1 MSRGIEDLYRYT
13 REVGGLYGTED
24 FSVFLYSIVKMHR
37 PARVLELGT
46 GTGVSTFWIARALQ
60 ENGGGSLLT
69 IDDGSHWRGLREE
82 PPLQAYGSRDHA
94 TQAAFIAAMAERL
107 GLAGRFELLTAK
119 LPPYPSFEPGVTID
133 MLFSDFRHDP
143 AGILGLLQ
151 HFLPILSD
159 TASVFIDSA
168 STAFAS
174 YLLLERLVELFNAGQ
189 VPRELVKGL
198 SPAKAAAVADAV
210 RSRRFTLV
218 HLTEARDRDQNST
231 AWLKIEPVDILP
243 HPATRMR

>member
-1 MSRGIEDLYRYT
+1 MPHGIEDLHRYT

-24 FSVFLYSIVKMHR
+24 FSVFLYAMVKMHR

-60 ENGGGSLLT
+60 ENGAGSLLT
-69 IDDGSHWRGLREE
+69 IDDGSHWHGLREE

-94 TQAAFIAAMAERL
+94 SHAAFIEA
-107 GLAGRFELLTAK
+107 LAGRFGLNGAFQLLAAR
-119 LPPYPSFEPGVTID
+119 LPPYPGFEPGVTID

-151 HFLPILSD
+151 HFLPILSE

-168 STAFAS
+168 STAFTS
-174 YLLLERLVELFNAGQ
+174 YLLLERLVALFNAGQ

-198 SPAKAAAVADAV
+198 PPAKAAAVADAV
-210 RSRRFTLV
+210 RGRRFTLV

-243 HPATRMR
+243 YPATRMR